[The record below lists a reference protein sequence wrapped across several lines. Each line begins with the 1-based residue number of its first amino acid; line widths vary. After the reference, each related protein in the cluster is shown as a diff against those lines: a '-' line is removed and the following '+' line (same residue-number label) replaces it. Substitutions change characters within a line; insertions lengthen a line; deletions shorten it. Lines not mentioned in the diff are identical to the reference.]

1 MVMTAADAQ
10 HPSFGCEDR
19 AKWTYFGDAFF
30 NVALRRA
37 DNLQDA
43 FARARTLV
51 REREDPRGIYSIEQT
66 NGRWRECAAPACARD
81 R

>member
-1 MVMTAADAQ
+1 MTAADAQ
-10 HPSFGCEDR
+10 HPSLGCEDR
-19 AKWTYFGDAFF
+19 AKWTYFGDAFL

-51 REREDPRGIYSIEQT
+51 REREDPRGIYSIEPT